1 MTTFE
6 RRCILCVFLKSLD
19 SFLLV
24 KLIGL
29 SNYLVPY

>member
-1 MTTFE
+1 MTTLDGY
-6 RRCILCVFLKSLD
+6 INDCVFLKSLD